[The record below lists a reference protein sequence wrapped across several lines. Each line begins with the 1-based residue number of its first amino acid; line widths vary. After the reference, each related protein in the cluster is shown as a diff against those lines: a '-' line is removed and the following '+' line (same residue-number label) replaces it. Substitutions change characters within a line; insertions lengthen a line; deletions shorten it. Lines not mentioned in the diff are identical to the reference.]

1 MSNFSISVRV
11 YIEDTD
17 AGGIVFYA
25 NYLKYMERART
36 ELLRSFGFPKPALV
50 GQDGLLVVTS
60 VNVDYKRPATLDD
73 EIKVTA
79 VIEKVARVYVVF
91 RQEVWRG
98 DELLCQGTIKV
109 ACVDGQSK
117 RPMSLPKDMLEKIR
131 EE

>member
-1 MSNFSISVRV
+1 MSNFFIPMRV

-36 ELLRSFGFPKPALV
+36 ELLRSHGFPKPALV
-50 GQDGLLVVTS
+50 GESGLLVVTS

-91 RQEVWRG
+91 KQEVWRD
-98 DELLCQGTIKV
+98 DELLCTGTIKV
-109 ACVDGQSK
+109 ACVDSTSK
-117 RPMSLPKDMLEKIR
+117 RPMSLPQEMLEKIR
-131 EE
+131 N